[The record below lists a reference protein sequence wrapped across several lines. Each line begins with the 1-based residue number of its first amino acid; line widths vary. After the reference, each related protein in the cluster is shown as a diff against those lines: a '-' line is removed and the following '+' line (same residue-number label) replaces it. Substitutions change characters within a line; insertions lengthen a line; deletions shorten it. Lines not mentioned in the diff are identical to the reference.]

1 VLESRYFLLKR
12 REKIHKWACHTALRK
27 TKITLRHTHVYIYIR
42 RKKCHELK
50 FLSIIKGR
58 VSVYLCVGVKVPI
71 RSSST
76 IIIIIISVSSIY
88 NPNPD
93 PFSIMS
99 CPIFYSFMQ
108 KNQRPDIGRTPG
120 TPAMMKK
127 STERWILLDFEASFL
142 IERIGLNVRRLMD
155 R

>member
-1 VLESRYFLLKR
+1 
-12 REKIHKWACHTALRK
+12 
-27 TKITLRHTHVYIYIR
+27 
-42 RKKCHELK
+42 
-50 FLSIIKGR
+50 
-58 VSVYLCVGVKVPI
+58 VGVKVPI

>member
-1 VLESRYFLLKR
+1 M
-12 REKIHKWACHTALRK
+12 
-27 TKITLRHTHVYIYIR
+27 
-42 RKKCHELK
+42 
-50 FLSIIKGR
+50 
-58 VSVYLCVGVKVPI
+58 YLCGGVKVPI

-76 IIIIIISVSSIY
+76 IIIISVSSIY

-93 PFSIMS
+93 PLSIMS
-99 CPIFYSFMQ
+99 YPIFYSFMQ